1 MTYRRSSIQFCYL
14 VTILLA
20 AFFSGCATDN
30 GVRQDDVADPLEP
43 VNRVTY
49 KINDWGDKFI
59 LRPVAKGY
67 EWIFP
72 SFVRTG
78 ISNFYD
84 NLSYPMDIVN
94 ALLQGKFTQA
104 ASDTGRLALNSTLGL
119 AGFLDPATDVGLA
132 RHEEDFGQTMGVWGI
147 PQGPYLVVPL
157 FGPRT
162 MRSGVGNLVD
172 ALYHPQVQMR
182 NSSLR
187 TKINILYFI
196 QLRASLLGIDKE
208 LQRAFDPYTFVRDAY
223 LQNRRYLLFDGNLPD
238 DDLFF
243 DDEDF
248 DDEDFDDF

>member
-1 MTYRRSSIQFCYL
+1 MTGGRSRRSCVLLI
-14 VTILLA
+14 TALLA
-20 AFFSGCATDN
+20 LSICGCAAKN
-30 GVRQDDVADPLEP
+30 GAQLEEISDPFEP

-59 LRPVAKGY
+59 LRPIAKGY
-67 EWIFP
+67 EWLFP
-72 SFVRTG
+72 RFVRTG
-78 ISNFYD
+78 INNFYD
-84 NLSYPMDIVN
+84 NLGYPMDIVN

-119 AGFLDPATDVGLA
+119 AGFLDPATDIGLE

-162 MRSGVGNLVD
+162 VRSGAGNLVD

-196 QLRASLLGIDKE
+196 NLRSTLLGIDKE
-208 LQRAFDPYTFVRDAY
+208 LQRAFDPYAFVRDAY
-223 LQNRRYLLFDGNLPD
+223 LQNRRYLLFDGNLPY
-238 DDLFF
+238 DDLYF
-243 DDEDF
+243 DEEFDE
-248 DDEDFDDF
+248 EFDDF

>member
-1 MTYRRSSIQFCYL
+1 MTHGNSWDRSFFW
-14 VTILLA
+14 VTLLLA
-20 AFFSGCATDN
+20 MFISGCATN
-30 GVRQDDVADPLEP
+30 KGAEQDGLNDPLEP
-43 VNRVTY
+43 VNRVIY
-49 KINDWGDKFI
+49 KINDIGDKFI

-67 EWIFP
+67 EWLFP
-72 SFVRTG
+72 PVIRTG

-94 ALLQGKFTQA
+94 ALLQGKFKQA
-104 ASDTGRLALNSTLGL
+104 ASDTGRLALNSTLGF
-119 AGFLDPATDVGLA
+119 AGFLDPATDIGLA

-162 MRSGVGNLVD
+162 VRSGVGNLFD

-187 TKINILYFI
+187 TKINIMYFI

-208 LQRAFDPYTFVRDAY
+208 LQRAFDPYAFVRDAY
-223 LQNRRYLLFDGNLPD
+223 LQNRRYLLYDGNLPD

-243 DDEDF
+243 DDE
-248 DDEDFDDF
+248 EFDDF

>member
-1 MTYRRSSIQFCYL
+1 MTDGRSQMSCVRLIAA
-14 VTILLA
+14 LLA
-20 AFFSGCATDN
+20 LSICGCAAKN
-30 GVRQDDVADPLEP
+30 GAQLEEISDPLEP

-59 LRPVAKGY
+59 LRPIAKGY
-67 EWIFP
+67 EWLFP
-72 SFVRTG
+72 GFVRTG
-78 ISNFYD
+78 INNFYD

-119 AGFLDPATDVGLA
+119 AGFLDPATDIGLE

-162 MRSGVGNLVD
+162 VRSGVGNLVD

-196 QLRASLLGIDKE
+196 NLRSTLLGVDKE
-208 LQRAFDPYTFVRDAY
+208 LQRAFDPYAFVRDAY

-238 DDLFF
+238 EDLFF
-243 DDEDF
+243 DDEF
-248 DDEDFDDF
+248 DDEEFDDF

>member
-1 MTYRRSSIQFCYL
+1 MTVGRSQMSCIRLIAALLVLSIC
-14 VTILLA
+14 
-20 AFFSGCATDN
+20 GCAAKN
-30 GVRQDDVADPLEP
+30 GAQLEEISDPLEP

-59 LRPVAKGY
+59 LRPIAKGY
-67 EWIFP
+67 EWLLP
-72 SFVRTG
+72 GFVRTG
-78 ISNFYD
+78 INNFYD
-84 NLSYPMDIVN
+84 NLGYPMDIVN

-119 AGFLDPATDVGLA
+119 AGFLDPATDIGLEQ
-132 RHEEDFGQTMGVWGI
+132 HEEDFGQTMGVWGI

-162 MRSGVGNLVD
+162 VRSGVGNLVD

-196 QLRASLLGIDKE
+196 NLRSNLLGIDKE
-208 LQRAFDPYTFVRDAY
+208 LQRAFDPYAFVRDAY

-238 DDLFF
+238 EDLFF
-243 DDEDF
+243 DDEF
-248 DDEDFDDF
+248 DDEEFDDF

>member
-1 MTYRRSSIQFCYL
+1 MRALLNGLTATLLIAL
-14 VTILLA
+14 V
-20 AFFSGCATDN
+20 SGCATDN
-30 GVRQDDVADPLEP
+30 GAEQYVNDPFEP

-59 LRPVAKGY
+59 LRPLAKGY
-67 EWIFP
+67 EWIAPDFL
-72 SFVRTG
+72 RTG
-78 ISNFYD
+78 INNFYD
-84 NLSYPMDIVN
+84 NLGYPMDIVN
-94 ALLQGKFTQA
+94 ALLQGKFVQA
-104 ASDTGRLALNSTLGL
+104 ASDTGRFALNSTLGL

-162 MRSGVGNLVD
+162 VRSGAGNLVD

-187 TKINILYFI
+187 TKINIMYFI
-196 QLRASLLGIDKE
+196 HLRSTLLGIDKE
-208 LQRAFDPYTFVRDAY
+208 LQRAFDPYAFVRDAY

-238 DDLFF
+238 EDLFF
-243 DDEDF
+243 EDE
-248 DDEDFDDF
+248 EFDDF